1 MSASR
6 NRPVRPRSV
15 AEHVAA
21 QLRIQILSGALVDG
35 ERLPGREQL
44 LEEFEVSP
52 PSLREALRI
61 LETEGLIV
69 VRRGRNGGS
78 IVRRPSDV
86 NAAHSLGMVLQSR
99 RVTLHDTG
107 TALQLLE
114 PLCATLCAG
123 RRDRKRVVVPALV
136 EANDAA
142 RAALND
148 RQRFTD
154 TSRLFHE
161 AIVAT
166 CGNDTLILV
175 VGALESLYSAH
186 LAQWARDNTA
196 ATWSRDRSVG
206 QRTVDE
212 HDEIIQHIRDGDG
225 DAASRLLSRHHADTF
240 TLVMTDLHRTT
251 LIDAAVLEPS

>member
-1 MSASR
+1 
-6 NRPVRPRSV
+6 VRQRSV

-21 QLRIQILSGALVDG
+21 QLRFQILSGALVDG
-35 ERLPGREQL
+35 QKLPAREKL
-44 LEEFEVSP
+44 LAEFEVSP
-52 PSLREALRI
+52 PSLREAMRI

-78 IVRRPSDV
+78 IVQSPSDV

-107 TALQLLE
+107 TALQMLE
-114 PLCATLCAG
+114 PLCVSLCAS
-123 RRDRKRVVVPALV
+123 RKDRKRQVLPQLIK
-136 EANDAA
+136 ANDAA
-142 RAALND
+142 RAALDD
-148 RQRFTD
+148 RRRFTD

-186 LAQWARDNTA
+186 LAMWARDNPT

-212 HDEIIQHIRDGDG
+212 HDEIIKFVRDGDG
-225 DAASRLLSRHHADTF
+225 DAAAKLLGRHHADAF
-240 TLVMTDLHRTT
+240 TLVMTDLQRTT
-251 LIDAAVLEPS
+251 LIDAAVLEAG